1 MKKYTSIFSTRWLT
15 ILVAKNIW
23 RNMDTFR
30 NLLWNV
36 FKEGNLCITKNQ
48 EGFPGGS
55 VISNLPANAGDAG
68 GLGLSLGSGGSLG
81 GGSGNPLQFACV
93 GNPMDRGARWATVRG
108 VSKSQTW
115 LSIEHNFTGDRWDK
129 DGLRHET
136 FYLFL
141 KHLRLSH
148 QKGRNSK
155 CHEANSS
162 WWKWWLILKR
172 WNDLMDII

>member
-1 MKKYTSIFSTRWLT
+1 MMVRENLPIQWHLCSKWKYRCK
-15 ILVAKNIW
+15 A
-23 RNMDTFR
+23 
-30 NLLWNV
+30 
-36 FKEGNLCITKNQ
+36 
-48 EGFPGGS
+48 GFPTGS
-55 VISNLPANAGDAG
+55 VVKNPAAKARGHRFN
-68 GLGLSLGSGGSLG
+68 SWSEKILG